1 MKKNVLFAVLLTL
14 LLASAAAPHGAA
26 AADGEEFNFVTTE
39 ELKAMMDK
47 GEDFLLI
54 NALSPLEFTQ
64 SKIRGSVN
72 IPYGKLKEGKA
83 NLPDARETKLIFYC
97 LGPK

>member
-1 MKKNVLFAVLLTL
+1 MKKGAVFTAAL
-14 LLASAAAPHGAA
+14 LLLFVAAVPCGVAAAE
-26 AADGEEFNFVTTE
+26 GEELKFVTTD
-39 ELKAMMDK
+39 ELKAMMDQ

-64 SKIRGSVN
+64 TKIKGSVN

-83 NLPDARETKLIFYC
+83 KLPGVKEKKLVFYC
-97 LGPK
+97 QGPK

>member
-1 MKKNVLFAVLLTL
+1 MNKCAVFIAVLMILFV
-14 LLASAAAPHGAA
+14 AAVPSGVVAA
-26 AADGEEFNFVTTE
+26 EGEELKFVTTD
-39 ELKAMMDK
+39 ELKAMMDQ

-64 SKIRGSVN
+64 TKIKGSVN

-83 NLPDARETKLIFYC
+83 KLPGVKEKKLVFYC
-97 LGPK
+97 QGPK